1 MIIPLNSWDKAMKN
15 GRRTGYLLAG
25 IYLSLVTQGTCIPA
39 SSRPSSFLKFLP
51 SPELPDLHPSSM
63 ISHPPTAYKSSF
75 KSLPP
80 SSLPFPSLP
89 FLFSPSS
96 KHQEGPMVHQL
107 PSENHN
113 DAVQNNQGLR
123 YIPVYMINSK
133 PQRYREDSFPSD
145 WFLEAPR
152 EISNTKV
159 GENTEVNALNLETL
173 QPRPRRRFD
182 CLINGGF
189 SHNCDYRN
197 ALGAAEESKYWGH
210 SSPGKRIPETL
221 ENMENIQNRVMKGV
235 YTRIGRSADL
245 QRKTRATKGLFMRVG
260 RSGKSDFSTYPDD
273 LPYPDISSYP
283 DISFYPDFPSYLDDE
298 S

>member
-1 MIIPLNSWDKAMKN
+1 MFNSVLKYRDKAMKN

-133 PQRYREDSFPSD
+133 PQRYREDRSVFRTLGFKRSIWASF
-145 WFLEAPR
+145 
-152 EISNTKV
+152 
-159 GENTEVNALNLETL
+159 
-173 QPRPRRRFD
+173 
-182 CLINGGF
+182 
-189 SHNCDYRN
+189 
-197 ALGAAEESKYWGH
+197 
-210 SSPGKRIPETL
+210 
-221 ENMENIQNRVMKGV
+221 
-235 YTRIGRSADL
+235 
-245 QRKTRATKGLFMRVG
+245 
-260 RSGKSDFSTYPDD
+260 
-273 LPYPDISSYP
+273 SSYNL
-283 DISFYPDFPSYLDDE
+283 SFSVLLFKS
-298 S
+298 